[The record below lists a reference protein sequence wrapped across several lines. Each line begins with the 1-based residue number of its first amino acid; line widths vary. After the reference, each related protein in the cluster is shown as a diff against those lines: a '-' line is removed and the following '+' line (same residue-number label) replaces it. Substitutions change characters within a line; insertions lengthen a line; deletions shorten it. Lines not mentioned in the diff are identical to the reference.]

1 MTAADTLDAWGILRA
16 DDVVA
21 ACRVA
26 GLDVAYAAVLLVK
39 ESGGGRNVWGSDGV
53 DTGGAYVKG
62 AAVTPDAYARYR
74 GLVETRRIGR
84 QGVGPC
90 QLTAADFQQQ
100 ADRLGG
106 CYRWEINVKIG
117 FSLLASHIARFGERD
132 GFKAYN
138 GGAGSVGHAV
148 PQADVYAAQSMALLG
163 TWRLRLGAAGGAQA
177 PSVPG
182 SVAAGKTLTY
192 GMKGDRTV
200 ADVQAFMARV
210 FPAYAAG
217 LPATGNYLDET
228 ARVALEF
235 QTRTGVK
242 NADGSRPD
250 GKTIGANTWGQLYAH
265 GYPRKAA

>member
-39 ESGGGRNVWGSDGV
+39 ESAGGRNVWGSDGV

-74 GLVETRRIGR
+74 GLVEAKRIGR

-117 FSLLASHIARFGERD
+117 FSLLAAHIARFGERD

-138 GGAGSVGHAV
+138 GGAGSVGRSV
-148 PQADVYAAQSMALLG
+148 PAADVYAAQAMTLLG
-163 TWRLRLGAAGGAQA
+163 TWRLRLGAAGGTAP

-192 GMKGDRTV
+192 GMKSDRTV
-200 ADVQAFMARV
+200 ADVQAFLARV
-210 FPAYAAG
+210 FPKYAAG
-217 LPATGNYLDET
+217 LPSTGNYLDET
-228 ARVALEF
+228 ARVVLTF
-235 QTRTGVK
+235 QTNAGVR
-242 NADGSRPD
+242 NADGTRPD